1 MKKILLTVTLIIAC
15 GSLAAQGSM
24 GGMGGG
30 RPPEGGKGRG
40 EGHAPMHQGNSR
52 DESFFIMG
60 IPDIP
65 NLTLEQREKLSKT
78 ISDER
83 KDIFKLM
90 QEKQELKMRSENP
103 GIANKERL
111 KLTEKISKTDEKIKT
126 KQEKYDK
133 KYKSIL
139 TAEQYHIFAEKKQ
152 SVEFREPPRRRLE
165 EKGDQ
170 RPSAMPNEGTAPD
183 ESPDGM
189 F

>member
-30 RPPEGGKGRG
+30 RPPGGGKGRG

-126 KQEKYDK
+126 KQEKYDQ

-139 TAEQYHIFAEKKQ
+139 TTEQYHIFAEKKQ